1 MSKRKY
7 CKGEQIKSIHEFLN
21 RATSPC
27 MYGDQALFYF
37 GRGER
42 PLTYSFLSGM
52 PLRVIENAI
61 KASRLWVAERIEEKP
76 HDTENSA

>member
-27 MYGDQALFYF
+27 MYGDQPLFYF
-37 GRGER
+37 AVGAR

-61 KASRLWVAERIEEKP
+61 NHGRLWVAEKKKEES
-76 HDTENSA
+76 HDTENST